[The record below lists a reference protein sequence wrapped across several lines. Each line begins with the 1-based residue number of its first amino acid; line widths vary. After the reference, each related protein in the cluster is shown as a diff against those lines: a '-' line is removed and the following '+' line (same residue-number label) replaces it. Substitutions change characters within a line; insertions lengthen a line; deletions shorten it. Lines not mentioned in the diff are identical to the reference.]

1 MVPGLTLVMGP
12 ETPFRPSPD
21 TEEVGD
27 AAEVFDILEVNP
39 TTLWLTPAA
48 SVNCSRSS
56 TLVRPLA
63 KRRKNFVKSK
73 SFQTSN
79 LLQNQIFLNKKL
91 YL

>member
-63 KRRKNFVKSK
+63 KRRKYFEKSK
-73 SFQTSN
+73 SFKTSN
-79 LLQNQIFLNKKL
+79 PLQTHIIF
-91 YL
+91 